1 MFNSD
6 DFVDISEA
14 PLDVASTSFES
25 KRFLKV
31 NKNSVCVKPTFFA
44 LGYSFIFISLGFTL
58 IALLFFRTFTS
69 FDGPG
74 SLPLALI
81 GLLFLFTGFVIF
93 YNHDEQV
100 FVEKDKGVIFKR
112 SWRFN
117 NLFDK
122 AGYQQSFGF
131 EEIEKLQLLS
141 HVVKHRSNRSKRR
154 NSYVE
159 YQVNLV
165 SKSGDRRNLFLTLK
179 PERAVAFAEE
189 ASSLLEVPL
198 QKL

>member
-6 DFVDISEA
+6 EIVDLSKA
-14 PLDVASTSFES
+14 PLEVASTSFES
-25 KRFLKV
+25 KRYLQV
-31 NKNSVCVKPTFFA
+31 SDNCICVKPTVFA
-44 LGYSFIFISLGFTL
+44 LGYSFIFIILGITL
-58 IALLFFRTFTS
+58 VALFLFRTFTS

-74 SLPLALI
+74 SVPLALV

-100 FVEKDKGVIFKR
+100 LIEKHKGVQFKR

-117 NLFDK
+117 NLFDR
-122 AGYQQSFGF
+122 AVGQQSLSS
-131 EEIEKLQLLS
+131 EAVEKVQLLS

-165 SKSGDRRNLFLTLK
+165 ADNGDRRNLFITLK
-179 PERAVAFAEE
+179 PARAAEFAEQ

-198 QKL
+198 QRL